1 MSVVMPPT
9 SSERSRPPVPM
20 ACEMPR
26 PALAIRQV
34 TSWMPVPEAPMIPMS
49 PLGTALA
56 NASGTPA
63 MMAVPQS
70 GPMTRSPRSRA
81 SRFSATSSRSGTLSE
96 KIMTSRPRRS
106 AFRASAAAKSPG
118 TEISA
123 RLASGIC

>member
-26 PALAIRQV
+26 PALAIGRYLLDAGAGSADDTDVALGHGIGKRQRHPGDDGRAAV
-34 TSWMPVPEAPMIPMS
+34 GAHDQAPEI
-49 PLGTALA
+49 
-56 NASGTPA
+56 
-63 MMAVPQS
+63 
-70 GPMTRSPRSRA
+70 RA